1 MYVFQNESTLYSCV
15 NLLELLGQSKH
26 EMGSLSDCN
35 WTWTHS
41 QIVHKRTLNHLA
53 KPAKWLSRV
62 MGTYIMVHS
71 TLCSC
76 HITYVFQRE
85 STLYSSMNVKELLA
99 RNKRKIWSL
108 SDCNWTRI
116 YNHLVRKGKPN
127 HLAKLAEWLSFVC
140 EYLFVLYILSGCSCH
155 VRYAFE
161 SESTLYSY
169 LNAKELL
176 AWSRCKIWILSDW
189 NFTGTHKHLVR
200 KRALNHFA
208 KLAKSL
214 SCVASTYL

>member
-1 MYVFQNESTLYSCV
+1 MTEPCSEYLYYGAFRLYVLVISRTCFSV
-15 NLLELLGQSKH
+15 NP
-26 EMGSLSDCN
+26 
-35 WTWTHS
+35 HS
-41 QIVHKRTLNHLA
+41 
-53 KPAKWLSRV
+53 
-62 MGTYIMVHS
+62 
-71 TLCSC
+71 
-76 HITYVFQRE
+76 
-85 STLYSSMNVKELLA
+85 VKELLA

-140 EYLFVLYILSGCSCH
+140 EYLFVLCILSECSCH

-161 SESTLYSY
+161 SESILYSY

-189 NFTGTHKHLVR
+189 NFTGTQNHLVR

-214 SCVASTYL
+214 SCVASTYLYGAFWLYVVLISCTRFWVNPHSIVAWISTNSLLKAGEKT